1 MQFSNRMNHLKASEI
16 RDLLKLTE
24 RPDMISFAGGMPAP
38 ELFPSEVIRRCMD
51 SVLAEKPETA
61 LQYACTEGY
70 SPLREKIAHRMESKF
85 GVRLSGEQ
93 ILVTNGSQQGLD
105 FTGKL
110 FLDEGSVVLCES
122 PTYLAALN
130 AFRAYMPRFVEIPT
144 DSDGVRPDCLEKLLQ
159 EMDGVRLI
167 YVIPDFQNPTGNSW
181 PMERRK
187 AFMEVIGRFDI
198 PVLED
203 NPYGELRYEGERL
216 PSLMSM
222 DNKGQVIFTGTFSKI
237 LCPGF
242 RLGWVAAD
250 REILQKYAL
259 LKQGAD
265 LHTTM
270 ATQMCIHNILEK
282 FDLEGHIAKLQQVYR
297 SRRDV
302 MLDAISKYLPN
313 RVQASHPQG
322 GLFLWLTL
330 PEDMNARELLDKS
343 LRNKVAFVPGG
354 SFFPNGGHENTLRLN
369 YSYSPNDVIVEG
381 IRRLGEVMQPM
392 LQPSAENAFQ

>member
-1 MQFSNRMNHLKASEI
+1 MKASEI

-24 RPDMISFAGGMPAP
+24 RPEMISFAGGMPAP
-38 ELFPSEVIRRCMD
+38 ELFPSEVIRSGMNT
-51 SVLAEKPETA
+51 VLSEKPEAA

-70 SPLREKIAHRMESKF
+70 SPLREKIARRMEAKF
-85 GVRLSGEQ
+85 SARLSGEQ
-93 ILVTNGSQQGLD
+93 ILVTSGSQQGLD
-105 FTGKL
+105 FTGRL

-122 PTYLAALN
+122 PTYLAAIN
-130 AFRAYMPRFVEIPT
+130 AFRAYMPRFIEIPT
-144 DSDGVRPDCLEKLLQ
+144 DSDGVKPECLEKLLL
-159 EMDGVRLI
+159 ETDNIRLI

-181 PMERRK
+181 TMERRK
-187 AFMEVIGRFDI
+187 AFMDVIRRFDI

-222 DNKGQVIFTGTFSKI
+222 DKKGQIIFTGTFSKI

-250 REILQKYAL
+250 ADIIRKYAL

-265 LHTTM
+265 LHTAM
-270 ATQMCIHNILEK
+270 ATQMCINDILEK
-282 FDLEGHIAKLQQVYR
+282 FDLEGHIRKLQQVYR
-297 SRRDV
+297 SRRDI
-302 MLDAISKYLPN
+302 MLDAIAKYLPDQ
-313 RVQASHPQG
+313 VQASHPQG

-330 PEDMNARELLDKS
+330 PDGMNARELLEKS
-343 LRNKVAFVPGG
+343 LRNNVAFVPGG

-369 YSYSPNDVIVEG
+369 YSYSPDAVIVEG
-381 IRRLGEVMQPM
+381 IRRLGEVM
-392 LQPSAENAFQ
+392 

>member
-1 MQFSNRMNHLKASEI
+1 MQFSTRMNHLKASEI

-24 RPDMISFAGGMPAP
+24 RPEMISFAGGMPAP
-38 ELFPSEVIRRCMD
+38 ELFPSEVIRQGMN
-51 SVLAEKPETA
+51 SILAEKPEIA

-70 SPLREKIAHRMESKF
+70 APLREKIAHRMEAKF
-85 GVRLSGEQ
+85 GARLNGEQ

-105 FTGKL
+105 FTGRL

-122 PTYLAALN
+122 PTYLAAIN

-144 DSDGVRPDCLEKLLQ
+144 DSDGVRPECLEKLLK
-159 EMDGVRLI
+159 EIDGIRLI

-187 AFMEVIGRFDI
+187 AFMDVIGRFDI

-216 PSLMSM
+216 PSLISM
-222 DNKGQVIFTGTFSKI
+222 DKKGQVIFTGTFSKI

-242 RLGWVAAD
+242 RLGWIAGD
-250 REILQKYAL
+250 RDVIRKFAL

-265 LHTTM
+265 LHTAM
-270 ATQMCIHNILEK
+270 ATQMCINDILEK
-282 FDLEGHIAKLQQVYR
+282 FDLEGHIMKLQQVYR
-297 SRRDV
+297 SRRDT
-302 MLDAISKYLPN
+302 MLDAISRYLPE
-313 RVQASHPQG
+313 QIQPSHPQG

-330 PEDMNARELLDKS
+330 PDGMNARELLVKS
-343 LRNKVAFVPGG
+343 LQNNVAFVPGG
-354 SFFPNGGHENTLRLN
+354 SFFPNGGHENTMRLN
-369 YSYSPNDVIVEG
+369 YSYSPDAVITEG
-381 IRRLGEVMQPM
+381 IRRLGEVMK
-392 LQPSAENAFQ
+392 